1 MNRGKFSQRRFWE
14 NSLNPAETLANR
26 GILVFGAFCALE
38 HLTTVRSLRNFVRFL
53 VAVQLL
59 PALESGEETLVGG
72 QAVLEGVMMRSP
84 HAWAIACRKPSGEVV
99 TMSEPL
105 ARPSEKHKWMA
116 WPIVRG
122 VMTLGYA
129 MSLGYRALRFSANV
143 AIEEVMQSD
152 KEHVETAASAVPPK
166 LAPSASSGQALSL
179 PNGRSEAEAT
189 DASKSKSREKA
200 AAISGWLAAVN
211 VIISLAFFIFMYKY
225 LPLLAA
231 TELKKANPALGGQI
245 VFNLVDGAIRLLLFL
260 LFIWGVSLFP
270 DIRRVYQY
278 HGAEHKTVFAFE
290 NGDPLETSRGA
301 EIFHVPSALRHQL
314 SDDGDADLDR
324 LLHAGSVHH
333 VLGAFR
339 IAHRAAARDRRSV
352 LRNHPLRRQA
362 SRLALRP
369 DDRSRPLAA
378 THHDPAAVGRN
389 GPMRH
394 HRARSGHGP
403 GKRTRRRIGDCLGFP
418 TRETVV
424 GRLSLVVGLSATQH
438 YSCLREVSTC
448 QHLSRICEFGK
459 KR

>member
-1 MNRGKFSQRRFWE
+1 
-14 NSLNPAETLANR
+14 
-26 GILVFGAFCALE
+26 
-38 HLTTVRSLRNFVRFL
+38 VRSLRNFVRFL

-105 ARPSEKHKWMA
+105 ARPSEKHKWMT

-152 KEHVETAASAVPPK
+152 APTTGHVETAASAVPPK
-166 LAPSASSGQALSL
+166 
-179 PNGRSEAEAT
+179 RSEAES
-189 DASKSKSREKA
+189 SKAETREKA
-200 AAISGWLAAVN
+200 AAISGWLAAGN

-231 TELKKANPALGGQI
+231 TEVKKFNPALGGQI
-245 VFNLVDGAIRLLLFL
+245 MFNLIDGAVRLILFL

-290 NGDPLETSRGA
+290 NGDPLETAAVQKYST
-301 EIFHVPSALRHQL
+301 FHPRCGTSFLMTVMLISIGFYMLVPFTTFWARFAS
-314 SDDGDADLDR
+314 
-324 LLHAGSVHH
+324 
-333 VLGAFR
+333 R
-339 IAHRAAARDRRSV
+339 IALLPVIAGVSYEIIRFAAKHRGSLFALMTAPGLWLQRITTQPPSDEMAQCAITALD
-352 LRNHPLRRQA
+352 QA
-362 SRLALRP
+362 MALEKE
-369 DDRSRPLAA
+369 
-378 THHDPAAVGRN
+378 
-389 GPMRH
+389 
-394 HRARSGHGP
+394 HG
-403 GKRTRRRIGDCLGFP
+403 G
-418 TRETVV
+418 E
-424 GRLSLVVGLSATQH
+424 LVIA
-438 YSCLREVSTC
+438 
-448 QHLSRICEFGK
+448 
-459 KR
+459 